1 MVASVMRPFE
11 FRDPLE
17 GLLSQC
23 RGVTRDLVFA
33 FPLEVP
39 APLVNGLHQL
49 AQVLDGLDVAARIDA
64 ILGWGHCS
72 SPEQKAVQ
80 TF

>member
-1 MVASVMRPFE
+1 MRPFE

-17 GLLSQC
+17 GLLSQ
-23 RGVTRDLVFA
+23 RRSVTRDLVFA

-39 APLVNGLHQL
+39 APLVNRLHQL
-49 AQVLDGLDVAARIDA
+49 AQVLEGLDVGARIDA
-64 ILGWGHCS
+64 ILGWHCS
-72 SPEQKAVQ
+72 SPEQKAIQ